1 MGILDLLF
9 KWITV
14 SNYKQDAWSD
24 VQLLLFL
31 NGGVVLLAGLAKRV
45 LIDGM
50 EPDVPGLWND
60 VYEVSVDF
68 QESVSKA
75 SMKGAKRQL
84 TVQGRRC

>member
-14 SNYKQDAWSD
+14 SNYKQDAWAD

>member
-14 SNYKQDAWSD
+14 SNYKQDAWAD

-68 QESVSKA
+68 QESVSK
-75 SMKGAKRQL
+75 RP
-84 TVQGRRC
+84 